1 MTSDRIRQQTIV
13 EQVMSE
19 IRDLI
24 ASNAYSA
31 GDKIPTEKELAER
44 FGVGRSSIREAIKI
58 FNYLGVLESRAA
70 LGTFIRDRSQISSE
84 AFSLFVLLGN
94 DELDDLIELRGAVE
108 LWSVVRLVTR
118 IRNGDPAAG
127 ECIQSLRAIVEE
139 MHESAA
145 GDEREPLIEADFGF
159 HYEIIKSSGNPLLVS
174 VYDTLRSF
182 LHEEIRRSQNDYED
196 PLQIYEEH
204 RELVESMESGEL
216 SVALAAYTDHI
227 ENIKQRV
234 RN

>member
-1 MTSDRIRQQTIV
+1 MTPNRIRQQTVV

-94 DELDDLIELRGAVE
+94 DELDDLIELRGAIE
-108 LWSVVRLVTR
+108 LWSVVGLVAR
-118 IRNGDPAAG
+118 IRSDDPSAS
-127 ECIQSLRAIVEE
+127 ECIRSLQTIVEGMRE
-139 MHESAA
+139 CAA
-145 GDEREPLIEADFGF
+145 RNEREPLIEADFGF
-159 HYEIIKSSGNPLLVS
+159 HYEIIMSSNNPLLVS

-182 LHEEIRRSQNDYED
+182 LHEEIRRSHGDYED
-196 PLQIYEEH
+196 PTQIFLEH
-204 RELVESMESGEL
+204 RELVESMESGDLGTAL
-216 SVALAAYTDHI
+216 SAYTDHI
-227 ENIKQRV
+227 ENIKRRV
-234 RN
+234 RH